1 MTHKD
6 RESTITY
13 IQGLIE
19 QQEEQKDFNLP
30 FYNLKRLLDLNDI
43 TIKELIFSESKK
55 PNSTVLS
62 CSSFNK
68 LTNSV
73 NLVVSEKSWIE
84 YLPSIYKD
92 NKDLKGF
99 LYGIQVSMF
108 KQREIVDHIENIFIP
123 RKSEFL
129 DWLASWYGVGFSESV
144 ESDSKREL
152 IYKLIELY
160 KKRGTKAYLIEI
172 VKILTGA
179 NIEIEERKFP
189 SFLENDN
196 LFREDINLK
205 IMFTVK
211 LTDDFSNKE
220 EEERLLI
227 RRIRNIIDF
236 EKPAFTRYYID
247 SDLIKKEKIV
257 TGIDEGTKEPKIL
270 FDDNE
275 EREQE
280 VNHYQHEQEILNEEL
295 EDDSDKDVGLFR

>member
-1 MTHKD
+1 MMHKE
-6 RESTITY
+6 REHTIKY
-13 IQGLIE
+13 VQGLIE
-19 QQEEQKDFNLP
+19 HQKQQEDFNLP

-43 TIKELIFSESKK
+43 TIKELTFAESKK
-55 PNSTVLS
+55 PNAMVLS
-62 CSSFNK
+62 CSMLDTS
-68 LTNSV
+68 TNSV

-92 NKDLKGF
+92 NKDLKAF

-189 SFLENDN
+189 SYLENDN
-196 LFREDINLK
+196 LFQQDVDLK
-205 IMFTVK
+205 IIFTVK
-211 LTDDFSNKE
+211 VLDDFLE
-220 EEERLLI
+220 REEERRLI
-227 RRIRNIIDF
+227 RRIQNILNF
-236 EKPAFTRYYID
+236 EKPAFTIYYID
-247 SDLIKKEKIV
+247 SNLSAKEREI
-257 TGIDEGTKEPKIL
+257 TNID
-270 FDDNE
+270 DSE
-275 EREQE
+275 EREKE
-280 VNHYQHEQEILNEEL
+280 INHYQYEEEVEEDIESEAL
-295 EDDSDKDVGLFR
+295 EDESDNDDENDMGLFPYN